1 MKLNATHIH
10 EINSAGYVIA
20 PATATGPWTVSAPES
35 AQGYPGLNEFLAN
48 AFVSVQAALQAAYTH
63 YLAVK
68 IAALYPQYFVT
79 LDEKSATGF
88 CDDADVAPVLI
99 TLSIEGESV
108 SGFFESNCLRF
119 ALNPEMEYQ
128 IQIEHAILLN
138 QHNGIAF
145 DLSCIPT

>member
-1 MKLNATHIH
+1 MKLTDTHIH
-10 EINSAGYVIA
+10 EVNSAGYVVTQATTGTWTVNA
-20 PATATGPWTVSAPES
+20 PAS
-35 AQGYPGLNEFLAN
+35 AQIYPGLNEFLSNLYDTAQN
-48 AFVSVQAALQAAYTH
+48 GLQAAYTH
-63 YLAVK
+63 FLAAK
-68 IAALYPQYFVT
+68 IAGLYPHYFVT
-79 LDEKSATGF
+79 LAEKGTTGF
-88 CDDADVAPVLI
+88 CDDPDVAPTLI
-99 TLSIEGESV
+99 TLSIEGESI

>member
-1 MKLNATHIH
+1 MKLNATHIQ
-10 EINSAGYVIA
+10 EINSSGYGIA
-20 PATATGPWTVSAPES
+20 PATAAGPWTVSAPAG
-35 AQGYPGLNEFLAN
+35 AQAYPALNEFLAN
-48 AFVSVQAALQAAYTH
+48 RFETVTAAYQAAYTH
-63 YLAVK
+63 YLAAK
-68 IAALYPQYFVT
+68 IAGLYPQYFVS
-79 LDEKSATGF
+79 LEEKSTTGF
-88 CDDADVAPVLI
+88 CDDPEVAPILI
-99 TLSIEGESV
+99 ALSIEGESI